1 MEEEKTGISTHE
13 TSRIK
18 SFSDGIFGF
27 AITLLVLELIG
38 ILHPESDKELL
49 KSFLDQWRSFLAFT
63 IGFITILVCWIN
75 HHAALEYIT
84 KIDTKFMWINGL
96 LLFLVTLTPFPTA
109 ILARYLES
117 ESEMALA
124 IFGFNYILI
133 SIAADRICSYAYNHH
148 LIEEDKREFYYS
160 YKQIYRYGM
169 FYCLL
174 AFLICFVS
182 VVAALILYASMFI
195 ALAAPKEF
203 TAMISKF
210 RVARKR

>member
-1 MEEEKTGISTHE
+1 MKEDKPTNTSID

-38 ILHPESDKELL
+38 ILHPESNKGLIE
-49 KSFLDQWRSFLAFT
+49 SFFQQWQSFLAFT

-75 HHAALEYIT
+75 HHSALEFIK
-84 KIDTKFMWINGL
+84 KIDTGFMWINGT
-96 LLFLVTLTPFPTA
+96 LLFLVILTPFPTA
-109 ILARYLES
+109 ILARYLEN
-117 ESEMALA
+117 ESEMAVA
-124 IFGFNYILI
+124 IFGFNYVLI

-160 YKQIYRYGM
+160 YKLIYRYGM

-174 AFLICFVS
+174 AFLVCFVS
-182 VVAALILYASMFI
+182 VIGSLILYAILFI
-195 ALAAPKEF
+195 AYAAPKEF
-203 TAMISKF
+203 TAMLSKSRIF
-210 RVARKR
+210 RKR